1 MRIGAKL
8 GDKKL
13 QYDINNEVAER
24 PALSSWK
31 VGKYEYLRCE

>member
-1 MRIGAKL
+1 MRIGAKI

-13 QYDINNEVAER
+13 QYDNNNEVAER

-31 VGKYEYLRCE
+31 VDKYEYLTCE